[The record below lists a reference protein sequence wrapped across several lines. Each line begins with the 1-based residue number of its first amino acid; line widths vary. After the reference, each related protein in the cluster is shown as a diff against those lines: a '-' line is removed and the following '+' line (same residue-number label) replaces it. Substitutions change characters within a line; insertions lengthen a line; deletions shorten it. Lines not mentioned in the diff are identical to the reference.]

1 MTAPVSV
8 AQALEVKFGTRV
20 DKKMVEAF
28 RRTWLDGVALAY
40 GEGGPVI
47 GNLNVFFTVP
57 GTDLAKS
64 LAPYAVSETGLYVG
78 YQEKSGMFKKTPAVK
93 YFPSASIASVK
104 RGLKHDPD
112 GSVWRSMTL
121 LGARGEALCEMTS
134 FSSAGSATD
143 FAHAAMRDLA
153 MGLGLPIDEE
163 FDF

>member
-8 AQALEVKFGTRV
+8 TQALEAKFGTRV

-28 RRTWLDGVALAY
+28 RSAWPDGVPLAY
-40 GEGGPVI
+40 GEGGPII
-47 GNLNVFFTVP
+47 GNLHVFLTVQ

-64 LAPYAVSETGLYVG
+64 LAPYAVSEAGLYVG
-78 YQEKSGMFKKTPAVK
+78 HHQKSGMFKKTPAVK
-93 YFPSASIASVK
+93 FFPTKSIASVK
-104 RGLKHDPD
+104 RGLKRDPD

-121 LGARGEALCEMTS
+121 IGTRGEALCEMTS
-134 FSSAGSATD
+134 FSSAGIATD
-143 FAHAAMRDLA
+143 FAHTAMRDLA